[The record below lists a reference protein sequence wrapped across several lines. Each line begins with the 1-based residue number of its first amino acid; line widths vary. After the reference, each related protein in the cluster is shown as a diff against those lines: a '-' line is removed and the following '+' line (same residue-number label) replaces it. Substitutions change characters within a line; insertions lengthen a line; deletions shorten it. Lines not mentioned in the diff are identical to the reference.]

1 MRSISAQLLDDRRI
15 AVADCD
21 NFFVSC
27 ERKVDPS
34 LEGRPVAVLS
44 CNDGCVVSRSN
55 EVKKLGVKMGEPYF
69 KIRKMLA
76 YNGVAIRSSNLS
88 LYSEISAT
96 VMTRLKAYTDSI
108 EQYSVDEAFLNMGIA
123 SISDPVWYCRR
134 IREDVWEHC
143 QIPVSIGIAP
153 SKTLA
158 KLGTEYAKHNK
169 ETTKGVFWMDK
180 THYKDMSYMSQ
191 FDCGDIWGIGPRTA
205 VKLIQ
210 AGVKTAA
217 DFLKLDQFYVKKYF
231 GILLLNTY
239 WELQGR
245 LMVPITDERKPPKS
259 IMVSRS
265 FGQAITA
272 YADLLD
278 PLICF
283 TVSASKQL
291 RAAKQHAGR
300 LCISIETSRF
310 RPEKFYANQKEI
322 IFNTP
327 TDLDSVFIPAVSEAF
342 RDIFVAGY
350 EYKRAGVIL
359 YDFVDISSGSQ
370 STLFSDSGEVV
381 DKRAL
386 ASKAADAIN
395 REFGRPII
403 RPAAVFARPGEIKA
417 WLPKSEY
424 KSNATVK
431 ADSPLPNGL
440 RFQSHA
446 EDVV

>member
-1 MRSISAQLLDDRRI
+1 MRSMHAQLLDDRRI

-27 ERKVDPS
+27 ERKVDPA

-55 EVKKLGVKMGEPYF
+55 EVKKLGVKMGDPYF
-69 KIRKMLA
+69 KIRGMLA

-96 VMTRLKAYTDSI
+96 VMKRLSLYTDSM
-108 EQYSVDEAFLNMGIA
+108 EQYSVDEAFLNTGIA
-123 SISDPVWYCRR
+123 SIPDPVAYCRR
-134 IREDVWEHC
+134 IREDVWRNC

-158 KLGTEYAKHNK
+158 KLGTEYAKHHK
-169 ETTKGVFWMDK
+169 DETGGVFWADK
-180 THYKDMSYMSQ
+180 PHYKDMDFMNQ
-191 FDCGDIWGIGPRTA
+191 FACGDIWGIGPRTA

-217 DFLKLDQFYVKKYF
+217 DFLKLDQLYIKKYF

-245 LMVPITDERKPPKS
+245 LMTPITDVRKPPKS

-265 FGQAITA
+265 FGQPITRF
-272 YADLLD
+272 ADLLD

-291 RAAKQHAGR
+291 RAARQKAGR

-310 RPEKFYANQKEI
+310 RPEKFYANQKEV

-327 TDLDSVFIPAVSEAF
+327 TDLDSVFIPAVKQAF
-342 RDIFVAGY
+342 QDIFVSSY

-359 YDFVDISSGSQ
+359 YDFVDTSSGSQ
-370 STLFSDSGEVV
+370 TALFSDTGEVE

-386 ASKAADAIN
+386 ASKAADTIN
-395 REFGRPII
+395 RECGRPVI
-403 RPAAVFARPGEIKA
+403 RPAAVFTRPGEIKA

-446 EDVV
+446 EDVI

>member
-1 MRSISAQLLDDRRI
+1 MRSIHSTALDDRRI

-27 ERKVDPS
+27 ERKVDTS
-34 LEGRPVAVLS
+34 LEGRPVVVLS

-55 EVKKLGVKMGEPYF
+55 EVKQMGVKMGDPYF
-69 KIRKMLA
+69 KIRDMLA

-88 LYSEISAT
+88 LYTEISAT
-96 VMTRLKAYTDSI
+96 VMRRLNIYTDSM

-123 SISDPVWYCRR
+123 SIKDPIDYCRK
-134 IREDVWEHC
+134 IRDDVWRHC

-158 KLGTEYAKHNK
+158 KLSTEYAKHNK
-169 ETTKGVFWMDK
+169 EATRGVFWMDMA
-180 THYKDMSYMSQ
+180 HYKNMPFMGQ
-191 FDCGDIWGIGPRTA
+191 FSCGDIWGIGPRTA
-205 VKLIQ
+205 IKLIQ
-210 AGVKTAA
+210 SGVRTAE
-217 DFLKLDQFYVKKYF
+217 DFLKLDQLYIKKYF

-245 LMVPITDERKPPKS
+245 LMIPIADVRKPPKS

-265 FGQAITA
+265 FGQPITT
-272 YADLLD
+272 YGDLLD

-291 RAAKQHAGR
+291 RLAKQKAKR
-300 LCISIETSRF
+300 LCISVETSRF
-310 RPEKFYANQKEI
+310 KPEKFYANQKEV
-322 IFNTP
+322 IFSTP
-327 TDLDSVFIPAVSEAF
+327 TDLDSVFIPAVKQAF
-342 RDIFVAGY
+342 QDIYVAGY
-350 EYKRAGVIL
+350 EYKRCGVVL
-359 YDFVDISSGSQ
+359 YNFSDMSCGCQ
-370 STLFSDSGEVV
+370 TALFSDSGEAM
-381 DKRAL
+381 DKRAR
-386 ASKAADAIN
+386 ASEAADIIN
-395 REFGRPII
+395 RECGRPVI

-446 EDVV
+446 EDVI